1 MGPLEPPRVVT
12 MTGVTYR
19 PGRPVLPIPLAVF
32 LPLLVVPFGP
42 EPTFLGFALG
52 LAVLPLFGWTSEAT
66 IKAHEL
72 VISRSWM
79 GFTIHERAFPWHTL
93 RGAEVGTGGR
103 LELRS
108 VRGTGWVSPVRGSPG
123 QVAWIAGEINVRA
136 RRAAESA
143 TPGEED
149 AARQMSALRR
159 AAMARQRGAAQ
170 PG

>member
-19 PGRPVLPIPLAVF
+19 PGRPMLPIPLAVF

-42 EPTFLGFALG
+42 ESTFVGFAVG

-72 VISRSWM
+72 VVTRSWM
-79 GFTIHERAFPWHTL
+79 GFAIHERAFPWHAL
-93 RGAEVGTGGR
+93 RGAEVGPGGR
-103 LELRS
+103 LELTT
-108 VRGTGWVSPVRGSPG
+108 VRGPGWVSPVRGSPG
-123 QVAWIAGEINVRA
+123 QIAWIAGEINVRA
-136 RRAAESA
+136 RRALETT
-143 TPGEED
+143 TPADD
-149 AARQMSALRR
+149 AVRKQIGALRR
-159 AAMARQRGAAQ
+159 AALSRGTAQ